1 MARSTSRSLRINPL
15 AHGLVWFYA
24 ILLMIP
30 LYFLLVSAFKDNL
43 SIFNSP
49 WSFPKSLSFDNFVA
63 AWQNVD
69 LGSGLVNSVIVTVV
83 AEILT
88 LALAVPA
95 GYGIARAGGR
105 VGTFVERFFAL
116 GLLIP
121 GFAALVPTLL
131 LSIWMGLFHTR
142 EFLFLFYPAT
152 VLPLSVILMTQ
163 FMRTVPKE
171 LEESAMLDGAGRI
184 RVLVSV
190 YVPIVLPGIATITI
204 LNFLTFWNE
213 YLFAL
218 ILAGGD
224 TSVRTAQ
231 VALPN
236 LISQTNTH
244 YGVLLAGALITM
256 VPVYIVYI
264 VLNRRLEEALVQGAV
279 KE

>member
-1 MARSTSRSLRINPL
+1 MAKTSRSLRINPV
-15 AHGLVWFYA
+15 AHGLVWLYA
-24 ILLMIP
+24 LLLLIP

-43 SIFNSP
+43 SIFNTP
-49 WSFPKSLSFDNFVA
+49 WSFPTKLSFDNFAA

-69 LGSGLVNSVIVTVV
+69 LGSGLVNSAIVTVV
-83 AEILT
+83 AEIVT

-105 VGTFVERFFAL
+105 LGTYVERFFAL

-131 LSIWMGLFHTR
+131 LSIGMGLFHTR

-171 LEESAMLDGAGRI
+171 LEESATLDGASQF

-224 TSVRTAQ
+224 TAVRTAQ

-236 LISQTNTH
+236 LISQTNTQ

-256 VPVYIVYI
+256 IPVYAVYI
-264 VLNRRLEEALVQGAV
+264 VLNRRLEEALVAGAV